1 MSGNDSGFADG
12 ASVGPAAAP
21 SPTADPPSTPP
32 PRTRSPEASGG
43 GGGLGSGWP
52 SAVAPSE
59 GGPRSRPP
67 PPIST
72 RARPVSSFVETWS
85 RRLRSC
91 NTDTLTSALLALN
104 ASTDGSHSE
113 CVRRLVLIF
122 KLKGKPGVLLQQWPT
137 VTLRAVAGSGSL
149 ENRAGL
155 VKMLL
160 TRFFPDALPA
170 DGKGS
175 GTGSSSSRPTSS
187 RSGSPDIPESDS
199 DDTAAQPELTVD
211 TGPGLSPAFA

>member
-12 ASVGPAAAP
+12 TSVGPAAAS
-21 SPTADPPSTPP
+21 SPAADPPSTPP
-32 PRTRSPEASGG
+32 PRTRSPEAWGG
-43 GGGLGSGWP
+43 GGGLGSGGP
-52 SAVAPSE
+52 SAAAPSE

-67 PPIST
+67 PPIPT
-72 RARPVSSFVETWS
+72 RTRPVSSFVETWS
-85 RRLRSC
+85 GRLRSC

-113 CVRRLVLIF
+113 CVRRLVLLF
-122 KLKGKPGVLLQQWPT
+122 KLNGKPSVLLQRWPT
-137 VTLRAVAGSGSL
+137 MTLRAVAGSGSL
-149 ENRAGL
+149 EDRAGL

-175 GTGSSSSRPTSS
+175 GSSRSTSS
-187 RSGSPDIPESDS
+187 RSGSPDIPQSDS